1 MSDERSEARFSPSAA
16 LWASAMVIAALTIT
30 HAGRIPAATADMVA
44 EAGGVHILT
53 TAGPNAEL
61 VYILDGRDERLYVYE
76 VVNQSS
82 VDLVDR
88 QDVSAMFAAA
98 AAQAAG
104 RR

>member
-1 MSDERSEARFSPSAA
+1 MRDDRTETRFSPSAA
-16 LWASAMVIAALTIT
+16 LWASAMVICALVIT
-30 HAGRIPAATADMVA
+30 QAGRIPAATADMVA

-61 VYILDGRDERLYVYE
+61 VYVLDGRDERLYVYE
-76 VVNQSS
+76 VINQSS
-82 VDLVDR
+82 LEIVDR